1 MVTQTGSSYGAF
13 CFMFYQ
19 VRCLVVAFRGF
30 CLAFWL
36 SHWGRE
42 SWLLCFSLICDMC
55 AVCHSLFA
63 LPLGVI
69 GRLWSAIVTISV
81 HLMYYFKERK
91 FYAFI
96 YLQIIQNRTN
106 II

>member
-13 CFMFYQ
+13 FH
-19 VRCLVVAFRGF
+19 VLSCLLSCWVRGF
-30 CLAFWL
+30 CLALWL

-42 SWLLCFSLICDMC
+42 SWLVCFSLVCDTC

-63 LPLGVI
+63 LRLGVI
-69 GRLWSAIVTISV
+69 GRLWSAIVTIPV

-96 YLQIIQNRTN
+96 YLQIIQNRIN